1 MKTIALVILVSLSTF
16 SVSAREKKAPA
27 VALNT
32 CISGVVVDETT
43 GESLAGVVVELK
55 GTDKKA
61 YTDFD
66 GKFVFTS
73 VEPGSYKVS
82 TSIVSYQGEESAAI
96 KVNNNEFH
104 NLNLQIKRAD
114 K

>member
-1 MKTIALVILVSLSTF
+1 MKTIALTLLVSLCSLT
-16 SVSAREKKAPA
+16 VSAREKKTPVA
-27 VALNT
+27 ALNT
-32 CISGVVVDETT
+32 CISGVVVDQVT

-82 TSIVSYQGEESAAI
+82 TSIVSYQGEESTAI
-96 KVNNNEFH
+96 QVKNNEFH
-104 NLNLQIKRAD
+104 NLNLEIKRAD
-114 K
+114 N

>member
-1 MKTIALVILVSLSTF
+1 MKTIALTIFASLFALT
-16 SVSAREKKAPA
+16 VSARDKKVPA
-27 VALNT
+27 AALNT
-32 CISGVVVDETT
+32 CISGVVIDQNT

-73 VEPGSYKVS
+73 VEPGSYKVA
-82 TSIVSYQGEESAAI
+82 TSIVSYKGEESSSI
-96 KVNNNEFH
+96 EVKNNEFH
-104 NLNLQIKRAD
+104 NLNLEIQRAD